1 MRSLALSN
9 PYLSHLREDD
19 EGGDV
24 DQTLTLD
31 TPCLVFGR
39 YAQARTLRPAARFAS
54 TWHPQTRPRGAQ
66 LVDVNVRHESI
77 SRQHAAL
84 VHTETESFIQVPI
97 SALISA

>member
-39 YAQARTLRPAARFAS
+39 YAQARTPRPAARLAS
-54 TWHPQTRPRGAQ
+54 TWHDSRPRGTT
-66 LVDVNVRHESI
+66 R
-77 SRQHAAL
+77 
-84 VHTETESFIQVPI
+84 VHVARS
-97 SALISA
+97 SSM